1 MSWFSKVKTLE
12 DLKKEYK
19 KLAMQYH
26 PDRPGGDTAKMQQ
39 INGEY
44 DRLFPAYQA
53 IHNRTAATPS
63 QETAAQ
69 TRSEFYTQNGWKG
82 DNYHPDRSTAEVS
95 KILREYAKRV
105 YPDHKLSIT
114 THTFAGGSS
123 IHVALMAAPYEAF
136 ADGKKQSSL
145 NQYYLQENTS
155 LTPQAKKVMLDMNR
169 VINSYRRS
177 DCDSMIDYFDV
188 SFYYD
193 LSIGRWN
200 KPFEVKA
207 PSAAKTAGRKTVSE
221 VLDLSGADFSMSGEL
236 DEAMGEDGDLAI

>member
-1 MSWFSKVKTLE
+1 
-12 DLKKEYK
+12 
-19 KLAMQYH
+19 
-26 PDRPGGDTAKMQQ
+26 
-39 INGEY
+39 
-44 DRLFPAYQA
+44 
-53 IHNRTAATPS
+53 
-63 QETAAQ
+63 
-69 TRSEFYTQNGWKG
+69 
-82 DNYHPDRSTAEVS
+82 
-95 KILREYAKRV
+95 
-105 YPDHKLSIT
+105 
-114 THTFAGGSS
+114 
-123 IHVALMAAPYEAF
+123 
-136 ADGKKQSSL
+136 
-145 NQYYLQENTS
+145 
-155 LTPQAKKVMLDMNR
+155 MLDMNR

>member
-105 YPDHKLSIT
+105 YPDHKFSIT

-123 IHVALMAAPYEAF
+123 IHVALMAAPLRGVCGREKAIKPEPVLF
-136 ADGKKQSSL
+136 AGEHIPDPAGEEGHAGHEPGHQL
-145 NQYYLQENTS
+145 
-155 LTPQAKKVMLDMNR
+155 
-169 VINSYRRS
+169 
-177 DCDSMIDYFDV
+177 
-188 SFYYD
+188 
-193 LSIGRWN
+193 LSPERL
-200 KPFEVKA
+200 
-207 PSAAKTAGRKTVSE
+207 RQHDR
-221 VLDLSGADFSMSGEL
+221 LL
-236 DEAMGEDGDLAI
+236 

>member
-69 TRSEFYTQNGWKG
+69 ARSEVYTQNGWKG

-105 YPDHKLSIT
+105 YPDHKFSIT